1 MRWLPE
7 LKFFQIEQEK
17 SREENFDEFLEDL
30 FMWLP
35 FRCCEIECFKRNIL
49 RLRMQCQN
57 MKSVWDRFADSM
69 EASVVNT

>member
-1 MRWLPE
+1 MQWLPE

-35 FRCCEIECFKRNIL
+35 FRCCEIEKKIMSKNAVPEHEIGL
-49 RLRMQCQN
+49 RSIHGLNGSFC
-57 MKSVWDRFADSM
+57 S
-69 EASVVNT
+69 E